1 MQMCKMH
8 AFWRQRGGCIVT
20 SSQEPQVRLGM
31 PRTAEAI
38 ENENVA
44 PDYLTNSQSY

>member
-1 MQMCKMH
+1 M
-8 AFWRQRGGCIVT
+8 T

-38 ENENVA
+38 ENEKTA
-44 PDYLTNSQSY
+44 ADYLTNLKSY